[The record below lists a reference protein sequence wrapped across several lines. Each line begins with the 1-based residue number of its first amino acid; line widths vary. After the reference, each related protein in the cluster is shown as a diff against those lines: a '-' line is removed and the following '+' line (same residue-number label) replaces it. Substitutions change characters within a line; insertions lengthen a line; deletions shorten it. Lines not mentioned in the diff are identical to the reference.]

1 MEAQKFISLR
11 DSLLFPCDNGDLD
24 KFKLAHNNL
33 INIKSINNHEY
44 ELILTFAFSRV
55 TESGHLDILKY
66 LIDEHSNEFHQSIL
80 DVDMFFCGTCMYE
93 KPELAKYILERNQL
107 NDSGLN
113 ITDAFK
119 YANKYGLIDV
129 IQVLIFDYNIQQNE
143 EINGFLE
150 EEPRLH
156 EEITNM
162 FKVQKLKNNLSGEL
176 SSIAAVQ
183 NKKLKV

>member
-1 MEAQKFISLR
+1 MEIQEFISLR
-11 DSLLFPCDNGDLD
+11 DSLLFPCDNGELD

-33 INIKSINNHEY
+33 INIKSTNKHEY

-107 NDSGLN
+107 KDSGLN
-113 ITDAFK
+113 ITEAFK

-129 IQVLIFDYNIQQNE
+129 VKVLIFDHNIQQNE
-143 EINGFLE
+143 EINGFLQ
-150 EEPRLH
+150 EEPSMKEDIINL
-156 EEITNM
+156 
-162 FKVQKLKNNLSGEL
+162 FKIQKLKNNLSEEL